1 MAADVTMTATTALT
15 QRTPLMGSM
24 RTDYCGRLRPDDIGR
39 EVTVCGWVARRREH
53 GEHLAFIDLRD
64 RTGIVQCVVDHAHDL
79 RAEYVLSIA
88 GTVRERPADTANP
101 ELDTGEIEIR
111 DATVEVLSRSEPP
124 PFVIDGRTETD
135 ETLRIRHRYLDL
147 RNSRMH
153 HNLVRRARVNAAIR
167 RAAEAHEFIE
177 VETPTLVASTP
188 EGARDFVVP
197 SRMHPGR
204 FYALPQSPQLFKQLT
219 MVGGVDR
226 YYQIARCLRDEDL
239 RADRQFEF
247 TQLDLEMSF
256 ASGAD
261 VRAVISDAVAEAVCE
276 ITGGPRPEFAEISWH
291 EAIDRYGSDKPD
303 LRFGMELVDVT
314 DLFAE
319 TGFNA
324 FKAPAVKAMLV
335 PAGGDISRN
344 AVDELT
350 KQCQRWGAKGLV
362 WMRVADGAAPP
373 DGSQVAA
380 DGRLAVTSPVA
391 KFMSGAEIG
400 GVLERLGAG
409 PGDMC
414 YLVADT
420 WRQASA
426 VLGLL
431 RLELGRPPVNEG
443 GLQLLW
449 VVDFPLFEDVTAEGL
464 PVPAHHPFTMPH
476 ADDLET
482 VRLLSDEFEA
492 RRVLAAASDLS
503 EAERAQSEELR
514 DATLTMFGEEA
525 GIRRSER
532 LLRIRSQAYD
542 LVLNG
547 WELGSGSVRIHRGDI
562 QQQIFTLLG
571 IDPVTAQQRFG
582 FLLDAF
588 RYGAPP
594 HAGFAFGIDRLAAL
608 LCGEENIRE
617 VIAFPKSQSG
627 ADPLTNAP
635 SHISPDQLD
644 ELGLALVAGEGEHS
658 DLVAD
663 DEDDS

>member
-1 MAADVTMTATTALT
+1 
-15 QRTPLMGSM
+15 MGTGM
-24 RTDYCGRLRPDDIGR
+24 RTDYCGRLSRADIGR
-39 EVTVCGWVARRREH
+39 PVTVCGWVSRRREH
-53 GEHLAFIDLRD
+53 GEHLAFVDLRD

-79 RAEYVLSIA
+79 RSEYVLAIS
-88 GTVRERPADTANP
+88 GTVRERPEDTANP
-101 ELDTGEIEIR
+101 DLATGEIEIR

-124 PFVIDGRTETD
+124 PFQIDGRTEVD
-135 ETLRIRHRYLDL
+135 EMLRIRHRYLDL
-147 RNSRMH
+147 RNPRMH
-153 HNLVRRARVNAAIR
+153 ANLVNRARVNAAIR
-167 RAAEAHEFIE
+167 RSMEAAEFIE

-197 SRMHPGR
+197 SRLHQGR
-204 FYALPQSPQLFKQLT
+204 FYALPQSPQLFKQLC
-219 MVGGVDR
+219 MVGGIDR

-247 TQLDLEMSF
+247 SQLDLEMSF
-256 ASGAD
+256 ASGAE
-261 VRAVISDAVAEAVCE
+261 VRAVISEAVAEAAEE
-276 ITGGPRPEFAEISWH
+276 ITGVRPDAMPEITWH

-303 LRFGMELVDVT
+303 LRFGLELVELT

-324 FKAPAVKAMLV
+324 FKAPAVRGIRV
-335 PAGGDISRN
+335 PGGGDISRN

-362 WMRVADGAAPP
+362 WMRVSAGEPLAEGAR
-373 DGSQVAA
+373 SAA
-380 DGRLAVTSPVA
+380 GGRLAVTSPVA
-391 KFMSGAEIG
+391 KFMSEAEID
-400 GVLERLGAG
+400 GVLERLGAE

-420 WRQASA
+420 WRRASG

-443 GLQLLW
+443 GLHFVW
-449 VVDFPLFEDVTAEGL
+449 VVDFPLFEDVSADGL
-464 PVPAHHPFTMPH
+464 PMPAHHPFTMPH
-476 ADDLET
+476 ADDLDVVVAASSRMASGGGFDADT
-482 VRLLSDEFEA
+482 LLS
-492 RRVLAAASDLS
+492 V
-503 EAERAQSEELR
+503 
-514 DATLTMFGEEA
+514 
-525 GIRRSER
+525 
-532 LLRIRSQAYD
+532 RSQAYD

-562 QQQIFTLLG
+562 QQQVFDLLG
-571 IDPVTAQQRFG
+571 IDPATAQERFG

-588 RYGAPP
+588 RFGAPP

-635 SHISPDQLD
+635 SRISAEQLD
-644 ELGLALVAGEGEHS
+644 ELGLALVAREGEHENS
-658 DLVAD
+658 ARQGEHEDGAREGELEDGAREGEHEAVAR
-663 DEDDS
+663 EDSS

>member
-1 MAADVTMTATTALT
+1 
-15 QRTPLMGSM
+15 MGDRM
-24 RTDYCGRLRPDDIGR
+24 RTDYCGRLSRADIGR
-39 EVTVCGWVARRREH
+39 DVTVCGWVSRRREH
-53 GEHLAFIDLRD
+53 GEHLAFVDLRD

-79 RAEYVLSIA
+79 RSEYVLAVA
-88 GTVRERPADTANP
+88 GTVRERPLDTANP
-101 ELDTGEIEIR
+101 DLATGEIEIG

-124 PFVIDGRTETD
+124 PFQIDGRTEVD
-135 ETLRIRHRYLDL
+135 EMLRIRHRYLDL
-147 RNSRMH
+147 RNPRMH
-153 HNLVRRARVNAAIR
+153 SNLVNRARVNAAIR
-167 RAAEAHEFIE
+167 RSMEAAEFIE

-197 SRMHPGR
+197 SRLHQGR
-204 FYALPQSPQLFKQLT
+204 FYALPQSPQLFKQLC
-219 MVGGVDR
+219 MVGGIDR

-247 TQLDLEMSF
+247 SQLDLEMSF
-256 ASGAD
+256 ASGAE
-261 VRAVISDAVAEAVCE
+261 VRAVISEAVAEAAEE
-276 ITGGPRPEFAEISWH
+276 ITGVRPAAMPEITWH

-303 LRFGMELVDVT
+303 LRFGLELTELT

-324 FKAPAVKAMLV
+324 FKAPAVRGIRV
-335 PAGGDISRN
+335 PGGGDISRN
-344 AVDELT
+344 AVDDLT

-362 WMRVADGAAPP
+362 WMRVSAGEPLAEGAR
-373 DGSQVAA
+373 SAA
-380 DGRLAVTSPVA
+380 GGRLAVTSPVA
-391 KFMSGAEIG
+391 KFMSDAEID
-400 GVLERLGAG
+400 GVLGRLGAE

-420 WRQASA
+420 WRRASG

-443 GLQLLW
+443 GLHFLW
-449 VVDFPLFEDVTAEGL
+449 VVDFPLFEDVSADGL
-464 PVPAHHPFTMPH
+464 PIPAHHPFTMPH
-476 ADDLET
+476 ADDLD
-482 VRLLSDEFEA
+482 V
-492 RRVLAAASDLS
+492 VAAASARMAS
-503 EAERAQSEELR
+503 GGGF
-514 DATLTMFGEEA
+514 DADTL
-525 GIRRSER
+525 
-532 LLRIRSQAYD
+532 LDVRSQAYD

-562 QQQIFTLLG
+562 QQQVFDLLG
-571 IDPVTAQQRFG
+571 IDPAAAQERFG

-635 SHISPDQLD
+635 SHISADQLE
-644 ELGLALVAGEGEHS
+644 ELGLAVVAGDGEQGAVAREGEQGGS
-658 DLVAD
+658 A
-663 DEDDS
+663 DEDES

>member
-1 MAADVTMTATTALT
+1 MMAEPTEPTTSTKSTKSTVSTT
-15 QRTPLMGSM
+15 QAQASFTPLMGSM
-24 RTDYCGRLRPDDIGR
+24 RTDYCGRLRRDDIGR

-64 RTGIVQCVVDHAHDL
+64 RTGIVQCVVDVASAVTWQNETVHDL
-79 RAEYVLSIA
+79 RSEYVLSVT
-88 GTVRERPADTANP
+88 GTVCERPADTANP
-101 ELDTGEIEIR
+101 ELGTGEIEIR
-111 DATVEVLSRSEPP
+111 EATVEVLSRSDPP

-135 ETLRIRHRYLDL
+135 EMLRIRHRYLDL

-153 HNLVRRARVNAAIR
+153 HNLARRARVNAAIR
-167 RAAEAHEFIE
+167 RAVEAHEFIE
-177 VETPTLVASTP
+177 IETPTLVASTP

-219 MVGGVDR
+219 MVGGIDR
-226 YYQIARCLRDEDL
+226 YYQLARCLRDEDL

-276 ITGGPRPEFAEISWH
+276 ITGGPRPDFAEISWR

-303 LRFGMELVDVT
+303 LRFGMQLVDVT
-314 DLFAE
+314 ELFAE

-324 FKAPAVKAMLV
+324 FKSPTVKAMLA
-335 PAGGDISRN
+335 PQGGDISRN

-362 WMRVADGAAPP
+362 WMRVFDGAAPP
-373 DGSQVAA
+373 DGAQIASG
-380 DGRLAVTSPVA
+380 GRLAVISPVA
-391 KFMSGAEIG
+391 KFMSEAEID

-409 PGDMC
+409 PSDMC
-414 YLVADT
+414 YVVADT

-431 RLELGRPPVNEG
+431 RLKLGRPPVNEG

-449 VVDFPLFEDVTAEGL
+449 VVDFPLFEDVTADGL

-476 ADDLET
+476 RHDLNAVAEAAT
-482 VRLLSDEFEA
+482 KMGAGGTCDAQTLLA
-492 RRVLAAASDLS
+492 
-503 EAERAQSEELR
+503 
-514 DATLTMFGEEA
+514 
-525 GIRRSER
+525 
-532 LLRIRSQAYD
+532 IRSQAYD

-562 QQQIFTLLG
+562 QQQIFTMLG
-571 IDPVTAQQRFG
+571 IDPQSAQQRFG

-588 RYGAPP
+588 RFGAPP
-594 HAGFAFGIDRLAAL
+594 HAGFAFGVDRLAAL

-635 SHISPDQLD
+635 SRITQDQLD
-644 ELGLALVAGEGEHS
+644 ELGLAVVAPHDEEG
-658 DLVAD
+658 DV
-663 DEDDS
+663 

>member
-1 MAADVTMTATTALT
+1 
-15 QRTPLMGSM
+15 MGAGM
-24 RTDYCGRLRPDDIGR
+24 RTDYCGRLSRADIGR
-39 EVTVCGWVARRREH
+39 DVTVCGWVSRRREH
-53 GEHLAFIDLRD
+53 GEHLAFVDLRD

-79 RAEYVLSIA
+79 RSEYVLA
-88 GTVRERPADTANP
+88 VTGTVRERPEDTANP
-101 ELDTGEIEIR
+101 DLATGEIEIG

-124 PFVIDGRTETD
+124 PFQIDGRTEVD
-135 ETLRIRHRYLDL
+135 EMLRIRHRYLDL
-147 RNSRMH
+147 RNPRMH
-153 HNLVRRARVNAAIR
+153 SNLVNRARVNAAIR
-167 RAAEAHEFIE
+167 RSMEAAEFIE

-197 SRMHPGR
+197 SRLHQGR
-204 FYALPQSPQLFKQLT
+204 FYALPQSPQLFKQLC
-219 MVGGVDR
+219 MVGGIDR

-261 VRAVISDAVAEAVCE
+261 VRSVISEAVAEAAEE
-276 ITGGPRPEFAEISWH
+276 ITGVRPAAMPEISWH

-303 LRFGMELVDVT
+303 LRFGLELT
-314 DLFAE
+314 ELTELFAE

-324 FKAPAVKAMLV
+324 FKAPAVRGLRV
-335 PAGGDISRN
+335 PGGGDISRN
-344 AVDELT
+344 AVDDLT

-362 WMRVADGAAPP
+362 WMRVSAGEPLADGAR
-373 DGSQVAA
+373 SAA
-380 DGRLAVTSPVA
+380 GGRLAVTSPVA
-391 KFMSGAEIG
+391 KFMSDTEID
-400 GVLERLGAG
+400 GVLERLGAE

-420 WRQASA
+420 WRRASG

-443 GLQLLW
+443 GLHFLW
-449 VVDFPLFEDVTAEGL
+449 VVDFPLFEDVSADGL
-464 PVPAHHPFTMPH
+464 PMPAHHPFTMPH
-476 ADDLET
+476 ADDLD
-482 VRLLSDEFEA
+482 V
-492 RRVLAAASDLS
+492 VAAASARMAS
-503 EAERAQSEELR
+503 GGGF
-514 DATLTMFGEEA
+514 DADTLLGV
-525 GIRRSER
+525 
-532 LLRIRSQAYD
+532 RSQAYD

-562 QQQIFTLLG
+562 QQQVFDLLG
-571 IDPVTAQQRFG
+571 IDPAAAQERFG

-588 RYGAPP
+588 RFGAPP

-635 SHISPDQLD
+635 SAITDVQLE
-644 ELGLALVAGEGEHS
+644 ELGLALVI
-658 DLVAD
+658 D
-663 DEDDS
+663 DEDLP

>member
-1 MAADVTMTATTALT
+1 MAAELMTTAPKQSST
-15 QRTPLMGSM
+15 LMGSM
-24 RTDYCGRLRPDDIGR
+24 RTDYCGRLRRDDIGR

-79 RAEYVLSIA
+79 RAEYVLSIT
-88 GTVRERPADTANP
+88 GTVRERPSDTANP
-101 ELDTGEIEIR
+101 QLDTGEVEIR
-111 DATVEVLSRSEPP
+111 DATVEVLSSSEPP
-124 PFVIDGRTETD
+124 PFQIDGRTETD
-135 ETLRIRHRYLDL
+135 EMLRIRHRYLDL
-147 RNSRMH
+147 RNPRMH
-153 HNLVRRARVNAAIR
+153 SNLVNRARVNAAIR
-167 RAAEAHEFIE
+167 RSMEAAEFIE

-197 SRMHPGR
+197 SRLHQGR
-204 FYALPQSPQLFKQLT
+204 FYALPQSPQLFKQLC
-219 MVGGVDR
+219 MVGGIDR

-256 ASGAD
+256 ASGAE
-261 VRAVISDAVAEAVCE
+261 VRAVISEAVAEAASE
-276 ITGGPRPEFAEISWH
+276 ITGVRPAAMPEITWH

-303 LRFGMELVDVT
+303 LRFGLELVELT

-324 FKAPAVKAMLV
+324 FKAPAVRGIRV
-335 PAGGDISRN
+335 PGGGDISRN
-344 AVDELT
+344 AVDDLT

-362 WMRVADGAAPP
+362 WMRVGAGEPLADGAR
-373 DGSQVAA
+373 SAA
-380 DGRLAVTSPVA
+380 SGRLAVTSPVA
-391 KFMSGAEIG
+391 KFMSDAEID
-400 GVLERLGAG
+400 GVLGRLGAE

-420 WRQASA
+420 WRRASG

-443 GLQLLW
+443 GLHFLW
-449 VVDFPLFEDVTAEGL
+449 VVDFPLFEDVSADGL
-464 PVPAHHPFTMPH
+464 PIPAHHPFTMPH
-476 ADDLET
+476 ADDLD
-482 VRLLSDEFEA
+482 V
-492 RRVLAAASDLS
+492 VAAASS
-503 EAERAQSEELR
+503 RMASGGGF
-514 DATLTMFGEEA
+514 DADTLLGV
-525 GIRRSER
+525 
-532 LLRIRSQAYD
+532 RSQAYD

-562 QQQIFTLLG
+562 QQQVFDLLG
-571 IDPVTAQQRFG
+571 IDPAAAQERFG

-635 SHISPDQLD
+635 SHISQDQLD
-644 ELGLALVAGEGEHS
+644 ELGLAVVAREGEHAAVAGEES
-658 DLVAD
+658 
-663 DEDDS
+663 S

>member
-1 MAADVTMTATTALT
+1 
-15 QRTPLMGSM
+15 MGDPM
-24 RTDYCGRLRPDDIGR
+24 RTDYCGRLSRADIGR
-39 EVTVCGWVARRREH
+39 DVTVCGWVSRRREH
-53 GEHLAFIDLRD
+53 GEHLAFVDLRD

-79 RAEYVLSIA
+79 RSEYVLA
-88 GTVRERPADTANP
+88 VTGTVRERPLDTANP
-101 ELDTGEIEIR
+101 DLATGEIEIG

-124 PFVIDGRTETD
+124 PFQIDGRTEVD
-135 ETLRIRHRYLDL
+135 EMLRIRHRYLDL
-147 RNSRMH
+147 RNPRMH
-153 HNLVRRARVNAAIR
+153 SNLVNRARVNAAIR
-167 RAAEAHEFIE
+167 RSMEAAEFIE

-197 SRMHPGR
+197 SRLHQGR
-204 FYALPQSPQLFKQLT
+204 FYALPQSPQLFKQLC
-219 MVGGVDR
+219 MVGGIDR

-247 TQLDLEMSF
+247 SQLDLEMSF
-256 ASGAD
+256 ASGAE
-261 VRAVISDAVAEAVCE
+261 VRAVISEAVAEAAEE
-276 ITGGPRPEFAEISWH
+276 ITGVRPAAMPEITWH

-303 LRFGMELVDVT
+303 LRFGLELTELT

-324 FKAPAVKAMLV
+324 FKAPAVRGIRV
-335 PAGGDISRN
+335 PGGGDISRN
-344 AVDELT
+344 AVDDLT

-362 WMRVADGAAPP
+362 WMRVSAGEPLAEGAR
-373 DGSQVAA
+373 SAA
-380 DGRLAVTSPVA
+380 GGRLAVTSPVA
-391 KFMSGAEIG
+391 KFMSDAEID
-400 GVLERLGAG
+400 GVLGRLGAE

-420 WRQASA
+420 WRRASG

-443 GLQLLW
+443 GLHFLW
-449 VVDFPLFEDVTAEGL
+449 VVDFPLFEDVSADGL
-464 PVPAHHPFTMPH
+464 PIPAHHPFTMPH
-476 ADDLET
+476 ADDLD
-482 VRLLSDEFEA
+482 V
-492 RRVLAAASDLS
+492 VAAASARMAS
-503 EAERAQSEELR
+503 GGGF
-514 DATLTMFGEEA
+514 DADTL
-525 GIRRSER
+525 
-532 LLRIRSQAYD
+532 LDVRSQAYD

-562 QQQIFTLLG
+562 QQQVFDLLG
-571 IDPVTAQQRFG
+571 IDPAAAQERFG

-635 SHISPDQLD
+635 SHISADQLE
-644 ELGLALVAGEGEHS
+644 ELGLAVVAGDGEQGAVAREGEQGGS
-658 DLVAD
+658 A
-663 DEDDS
+663 DEDES

>member
-1 MAADVTMTATTALT
+1 
-15 QRTPLMGSM
+15 MGDPM
-24 RTDYCGRLRPDDIGR
+24 RTDYCGRLSRADIGR
-39 EVTVCGWVARRREH
+39 DVTVCGWVSRRREH
-53 GEHLAFIDLRD
+53 GEHLAFVDLRD

-79 RAEYVLSIA
+79 RSEYVLA
-88 GTVRERPADTANP
+88 VTGTVRERPLDTANP
-101 ELDTGEIEIR
+101 DLATGEIEIG
-111 DATVEVLSRSEPP
+111 DATVDVLSRSEPP
-124 PFVIDGRTETD
+124 PFQIGGRTEVD
-135 ETLRIRHRYLDL
+135 EMLRIRHRYLDL
-147 RNSRMH
+147 RNPRMH
-153 HNLVRRARVNAAIR
+153 SNLVNRARVNAAIR
-167 RAAEAHEFIE
+167 RSMEAAEFIE

-197 SRMHPGR
+197 SRLHQGR
-204 FYALPQSPQLFKQLT
+204 FYALPQSPQLFKQLC
-219 MVGGVDR
+219 MVGGIDR

-247 TQLDLEMSF
+247 SQLDLEMSF
-256 ASGAD
+256 ASGAE
-261 VRAVISDAVAEAVCE
+261 VRAVISEAVAEAAEE
-276 ITGGPRPEFAEISWH
+276 ITGVRPAAMPEITWH

-303 LRFGMELVDVT
+303 LRFGLELTELT

-324 FKAPAVKAMLV
+324 FKAPAVRGIRV
-335 PAGGDISRN
+335 PGGGDISRN
-344 AVDELT
+344 AVDDLT

-362 WMRVADGAAPP
+362 WMRVSAGEPLAEGAR
-373 DGSQVAA
+373 SAA
-380 DGRLAVTSPVA
+380 GGRLAVTSPVA
-391 KFMSGAEIG
+391 KFMSDAEID
-400 GVLERLGAG
+400 GVLGRLGAE

-420 WRQASA
+420 WRRASG

-443 GLQLLW
+443 GLHFLW
-449 VVDFPLFEDVTAEGL
+449 VVDFPLFEDVSADGL
-464 PVPAHHPFTMPH
+464 PIPAHHPFTMPH
-476 ADDLET
+476 ADDLD
-482 VRLLSDEFEA
+482 V
-492 RRVLAAASDLS
+492 VAAASARMAS
-503 EAERAQSEELR
+503 GGGF
-514 DATLTMFGEEA
+514 DADTL
-525 GIRRSER
+525 
-532 LLRIRSQAYD
+532 LDVRSQAYD

-562 QQQIFTLLG
+562 QQQVFDLLG
-571 IDPVTAQQRFG
+571 IDPAAAQERFG

-635 SHISPDQLD
+635 SHISADQLE
-644 ELGLALVAGEGEHS
+644 ELGLAVVAGDGEQGAVAREGEQGGS
-658 DLVAD
+658 A
-663 DEDDS
+663 DEDES

>member
-1 MAADVTMTATTALT
+1 MVAELMTTAPT
-15 QRTPLMGSM
+15 QGSPLMGSM
-24 RTDYCGRLRPDDIGR
+24 RTDYCGRLRRDDVGR

-79 RAEYVLSIA
+79 RAEYVLSIT
-88 GTVRERPADTANP
+88 GTVCERPSDTANP

-111 DATVEVLSRSEPP
+111 VATVEVLSRSEPP

-153 HNLVRRARVNAAIR
+153 HNLVRRARVNSAIR
-167 RAAEAHEFIE
+167 HAVEAHEFTEI
-177 VETPTLVASTP
+177 ETPTLVASTP

-219 MVGGVDR
+219 MVGGIDR

-276 ITGGPRPEFAEISWH
+276 ITGGPRPDFAEISWH

-314 DLFAE
+314 DLFAH

-324 FKAPAVKAMLV
+324 FKTPAIKGMRAPG
-335 PAGGDISRN
+335 GGDISRN
-344 AVDELT
+344 AVDDLT

-373 DGSQVAA
+373 EGARVAA
-380 DGRLAVTSPVA
+380 SGRLAVTSPVA
-391 KFMSGAEIG
+391 KFMSDAEID
-400 GVLERLGAG
+400 GVLERLGAE

-443 GLQLLW
+443 GLHLLW
-449 VVDFPLFEDVTAEGL
+449 VVDFPLFEDVTADGL

-476 ADDLET
+476 RDDLAA
-482 VRLLSDEFEA
+482 V
-492 RRVLAAASDLS
+492 AAA
-503 EAERAQSEELR
+503 AERMGAGDTCDPEL
-514 DATLTMFGEEA
+514 
-525 GIRRSER
+525 
-532 LLRIRSQAYD
+532 LLGIRSQAYD

-547 WELGSGSVRIHRGDI
+547 WELGSGSVRIHRRDV
-562 QQQIFTLLG
+562 QQRIFEIMG
-571 IDPVTAQQRFG
+571 IAADEAQTRFG

-594 HAGFAFGIDRLAAL
+594 HAGFAVGLDRLAAL
-608 LCGEENIRE
+608 LVGEENIRE

-635 SHISPDQLD
+635 SPISQVQLD
-644 ELGLALVAGEGEHS
+644 ELGLAIVAREGEH
-658 DLVAD
+658 DDVAREGE
-663 DEDDS
+663 DES

>member
-1 MAADVTMTATTALT
+1 
-15 QRTPLMGSM
+15 MGDRM
-24 RTDYCGRLRPDDIGR
+24 RTDYCGRLSRADIGR
-39 EVTVCGWVARRREH
+39 EVTVCGWVSRRREH
-53 GEHLAFIDLRD
+53 GEHLAFVDLRD

-79 RAEYVLSIA
+79 RSEYVLSVT
-88 GTVRERPADTANP
+88 GTVRERPLDTANP
-101 ELDTGEIEIR
+101 ELATGEIEIG

-124 PFVIDGRTETD
+124 PFQIDGRTEVD
-135 ETLRIRHRYLDL
+135 EMLRIRHRYLDL
-147 RNSRMH
+147 RNPRMH
-153 HNLVRRARVNAAIR
+153 SNLVNRARVNAAIR
-167 RAAEAHEFIE
+167 RSMEAAEFIE

-197 SRMHPGR
+197 SRLHQGR
-204 FYALPQSPQLFKQLT
+204 FYALPQSPQLFKQLC
-219 MVGGVDR
+219 MVGGIDR

-256 ASGAD
+256 ASGAE
-261 VRAVISDAVAEAVCE
+261 VRAVISEAVAEAAEE
-276 ITGGPRPEFAEISWH
+276 ITGVRPAAMGEITWH

-303 LRFGMELVDVT
+303 LRFGLELTELT

-324 FKAPAVKAMLV
+324 FKAPAVRGIRV
-335 PAGGDISRN
+335 PGGGDISRN
-344 AVDELT
+344 AVDDLT

-362 WMRVADGAAPP
+362 WMRVSAGEPLAEGAR
-373 DGSQVAA
+373 SAA
-380 DGRLAVTSPVA
+380 GGRLAVTSPVA
-391 KFMSGAEIG
+391 KFMSDAEID
-400 GVLERLGAG
+400 GVLGRLGAE

-420 WRQASA
+420 WRRASG

-443 GLQLLW
+443 GLHFLW
-449 VVDFPLFEDVTAEGL
+449 VVDFPLFEDVSADGL
-464 PVPAHHPFTMPH
+464 PMPAHHPFTMPH
-476 ADDLET
+476 ADDLD
-482 VRLLSDEFEA
+482 V
-492 RRVLAAASDLS
+492 VAAAS
-503 EAERAQSEELR
+503 ARMAAGGGF
-514 DATLTMFGEEA
+514 DADTLLGV
-525 GIRRSER
+525 
-532 LLRIRSQAYD
+532 RSQAYD

-562 QQQIFTLLG
+562 QQQVFDLLG
-571 IDPVTAQQRFG
+571 IDPDTAQERFG

-588 RYGAPP
+588 RFGAPP

-635 SHISPDQLD
+635 SAISDDQLE
-644 ELGLALVAGEGEHS
+644 ELGLALVT
-658 DLVAD
+658 D
-663 DEDDS
+663 DEELS

>member
-1 MAADVTMTATTALT
+1 
-15 QRTPLMGSM
+15 MGDRM
-24 RTDYCGRLRPDDIGR
+24 RTDYCGRLSRADIGR
-39 EVTVCGWVARRREH
+39 EVTVCGWVSRRREH
-53 GEHLAFIDLRD
+53 GEHLAFVDLRD

-79 RAEYVLSIA
+79 RSEYVLSVT
-88 GTVRERPADTANP
+88 GTVRERPLDTANP
-101 ELDTGEIEIR
+101 DLATGEIEIG

-124 PFVIDGRTETD
+124 PFQVDGRTEVD
-135 ETLRIRHRYLDL
+135 EMLRIRHRYLDL
-147 RNSRMH
+147 RNPRMH
-153 HNLVRRARVNAAIR
+153 LNLVNRARVNAAIR
-167 RAAEAHEFIE
+167 RSMEAAEFIE

-197 SRMHPGR
+197 SRLHQGR
-204 FYALPQSPQLFKQLT
+204 FYALPQSPQLFKQLC
-219 MVGGVDR
+219 MVGGIDR

-256 ASGAD
+256 ASGAE
-261 VRAVISDAVAEAVCE
+261 VRAVISEAVAEAAEE
-276 ITGGPRPEFAEISWH
+276 ITGVRPAAMGEITWH

-303 LRFGMELVDVT
+303 LRFGLELTELT

-324 FKAPAVKAMLV
+324 FKVPAVRGIRV
-335 PAGGDISRN
+335 PGGGDISRN
-344 AVDELT
+344 AVDDLT

-362 WMRVADGAAPP
+362 WMRVSAGEPLAEGAR
-373 DGSQVAA
+373 SAA
-380 DGRLAVTSPVA
+380 GGRLAVTSPVA
-391 KFMSGAEIG
+391 KFMSDAEID
-400 GVLERLGAG
+400 GVLGRLGAE

-414 YLVADT
+414 YLVADS
-420 WRQASA
+420 WRRASG

-443 GLQLLW
+443 GLHFLW
-449 VVDFPLFEDVTAEGL
+449 VVDFPLFEDVSADGL
-464 PVPAHHPFTMPH
+464 PIPAHHPFTMPH
-476 ADDLET
+476 ADDLD
-482 VRLLSDEFEA
+482 V
-492 RRVLAAASDLS
+492 VAAASVRMAS
-503 EAERAQSEELR
+503 GGGF
-514 DATLTMFGEEA
+514 DADTLLG
-525 GIRRSER
+525 
-532 LLRIRSQAYD
+532 IRSQAYD

-562 QQQIFTLLG
+562 QQQIFDLLG
-571 IDPVTAQQRFG
+571 IDPATAQERFG

-635 SHISPDQLD
+635 SAISDVQLE
-644 ELGLALVAGEGEHS
+644 ELGLALVTE
-658 DLVAD
+658 
-663 DEDDS
+663 DENLP

>member
-1 MAADVTMTATTALT
+1 MAAESTTTAPT
-15 QRTPLMGSM
+15 QGAPLMGSM
-24 RTDYCGRLRPDDIGR
+24 RTDYCGRLRRDDIGR

-79 RAEYVLSIA
+79 RAEYVLSIT
-88 GTVRERPADTANP
+88 GTVCERPSDTANP

-111 DATVEVLSRSEPP
+111 DAKVEVLSRSEPP

-153 HNLVRRARVNAAIR
+153 DNLVRRARVNSAIR
-167 RAAEAHEFIE
+167 RATEAHEFTEI
-177 VETPTLVASTP
+177 ETPTLVASTP

-219 MVGGVDR
+219 MVGGIDR

-261 VRAVISDAVAEAVCE
+261 VRAVINDAVAAAVCE
-276 ITGGPRPEFAEISWH
+276 ITGEPRPEFSEISWH

-314 DLFAE
+314 GLFAE

-324 FKAPAVKAMLV
+324 FKAPAVKGMRA
-335 PAGGDISRN
+335 PGGGDISRN

-373 DGSQVAA
+373 DGSQAA
-380 DGRLAVTSPVA
+380 AGGRLAVTSPVA
-391 KFMSGAEIG
+391 KFMSEAEID
-400 GVLERLGAG
+400 GVLERLGAE

-420 WRQASA
+420 WRQASS

-449 VVDFPLFEDVTAEGL
+449 VVDFPLFEDVTADGL

-476 ADDLET
+476 PDDLET
-482 VRLLSDEFEA
+482 T
-492 RRVLAAASDLS
+492 AAAAAQMATGATCD
-503 EAERAQSEELR
+503 AE
-514 DATLTMFGEEA
+514 M
-525 GIRRSER
+525 
-532 LLRIRSQAYD
+532 LLGIRSQAYD

-571 IDPVTAQQRFG
+571 IDPAAAQERFG

-635 SHISPDQLD
+635 SHISQTQLD
-644 ELGLALVAGEGEHS
+644 ELGLALVAREGEHG
-658 DLVAD
+658 DVARD
-663 DEDDS
+663 EEDDS